1 MSQAETT
8 DKLDPVD
15 VLQLK
20 LAATEEAR
28 CLAELRAARLSM
40 EILHAQIRARHKMI
54 QTDSVDLAAEAIV
67 RGPRPQDGAA

>member
-1 MSQAETT
+1 MSQVETT
-8 DKLDPVD
+8 DKLDPVE

-40 EILHAQIRARHKMI
+40 EILHASIRSRHKMT
-54 QTDSVDLAAEAIV
+54 QADSVDLAAEEIV
-67 RGPRPQDGAA
+67 RGPRPQNGAA